1 MSQSEKPVGVPPGE
15 HDAVDAVDASSLPEP
30 AQVSRS
36 KGALLVGGAVAL
48 VVVAFGA
55 GLLPKVLRKRALD
68 EDSAA
73 ADKAAPRVEIVAP
86 KPITSDRALDLPGTI
101 VPLEETVIYPR
112 IAGYVRRWTVDIGD
126 QVKEGQLL
134 VEIETPELDAQIEQA
149 RADLAQA
156 EASKVRAETNAAL
169 SATER
174 KRYEVL
180 TPAGVTSSQEL
191 AQRQAQ
197 AKVDEANIKV
207 STATVASQQ
216 ANLRRLLQSKGFAR
230 VTAPFAGTIIAR
242 SVERGSLVSAGNGT
256 PMFRLAASD
265 PVRVF
270 IQVPQDVAPNIASGV
285 KAVINV
291 REYGNRKFEGQVAR
305 SANALDA
312 ATRTMTTEIRVPN
325 PQHELL
331 PGMYVRVA
339 ITLPTPHR
347 LFELPATALF
357 SGAAGTQ
364 LAVLDEQNKVT
375 MRKIEIERDTGATIE
390 IATGLDGSERVVRIA
405 NAALVPGSTV
415 EILAPRATD
424 PSTNKK

>member
-1 MSQSEKPVGVPPGE
+1 MSQPEKSVGPSHDE
-15 HDAVDAVDASSLPEP
+15 HDAVDVSALPEP
-30 AQVSRS
+30 ARVGRG
-36 KGALLVGGAVAL
+36 KGALLIGGAVVL
-48 VVVAFGA
+48 VVIAFGA

-68 EDSAA
+68 DDSEAA
-73 ADKAAPRVEIVAP
+73 AKAAPRVEIVTP

-156 EASKVRAETNAAL
+156 EASKLRAETNADL

-180 TPAGVTSSQEL
+180 TPAGVTSNQEL

-207 STATVASQQ
+207 SSATVASQQ

-242 SVERGSLVSAGNGT
+242 SVERGSLVAAGNGT

-312 ATRTMTTEIRVPN
+312 TSRTMTTEIRVPN
-325 PQHELL
+325 PKHELL

-364 LAVLDEQNKVT
+364 VAVLDGQNRVA
-375 MRKIEIERDTGATIE
+375 MRKIEIERDTGATLE
-390 IATGLDGSERVVRIA
+390 VATGLDGSERVVRIA

-415 EILAPRATD
+415 EILAPAAAD
-424 PSTNKK
+424 PSSNKK

>member
-1 MSQSEKPVGVPPGE
+1 MSQSEKPVVGPSGE
-15 HDAVDAVDASSLPEP
+15 HDAVDAVDTSSLPEP
-30 AQVSRS
+30 ARVSRS

-156 EASKVRAETNAAL
+156 EASKVRAETNADL

-207 STATVASQQ
+207 SSATVASQQ

-242 SVERGSLVSAGNGT
+242 SVERGSLVAAGNGT

-364 LAVLDEQNKVT
+364 VAVLDGQNRVT
-375 MRKIEIERDTGATIE
+375 MRKIEIERDTGATLE

-405 NAALVPGSTV
+405 NAALVPGSAV
-415 EILAPRATD
+415 EILAPREAD
-424 PSTNKK
+424 PTTNKK